1 MDKERLEQIQKQSK
15 NGVQSSM
22 TRPTKAPSI
31 ESRYTVEQVRDCIHR
46 HFGIFTAICNE
57 LDCTFYA
64 LTKYARKNKLE
75 GDITEARGTLMEV
88 AQDAILGCLNS
99 KDERVRLDAAK
110 FTLKTLGK
118 DKGWSENPNIAVA
131 ISIDDSEKEKKIKAI
146 FGLTGEAAVVEDQS
160 TKQIDVEVVQ

>member
-75 GDITEARGTLMEV
+75 GDINEARGTLMEV

-118 DKGWSENPNIAVA
+118 EKGWSENPNFAVN
-131 ISIDDSEKEKKIKAI
+131 IQIEDSERDKKIRAI
-146 FGLTGEAAVVEDQS
+146 FGLSDEPKEIPQMEVVESDGTS
-160 TKQIDVEVVQ
+160 